1 MWNNRKIISCACF
14 AASLFLTGCS
24 KQSDELVSLK
34 PSKTEENNLEEAKLP
49 ESYTTT
55 LPEKKEESV
64 TVKADAYGNPKST
77 SVEVSLSGISG
88 DGYVEDQTILTDL
101 RNTKGAEEYYLL
113 EDGRLVWDNLNE
125 AITYKGKTEEPLPVG
140 VHLAYFLDGKGIS
153 PEELA
158 GKSGHIEID
167 ITYENRTHSSAI
179 IDGKAYDLPI
189 PFMTITLIPLG
200 DNFTNV
206 KTENGKVISTADT
219 NAVIGF
225 AVPGLQNSLRLTNYE
240 VTKDLDLPESIK
252 IEADVTNFELGFTTT
267 IISSGLF
274 EDVEEDDLNDVND
287 LTNDMN
293 KLSDA
298 SGELVDGTQE
308 LYDGMK
314 EFQDYLMQYNDGIG
328 KVGDG
333 IKALKDGLRTIDGY
347 SDDMNKGITAL
358 SDGLNQ
364 LNTGLANLDISKLYP
379 SEPSEEEKQ
388 FMEQVKHAI
397 EDIPFQEQ
405 TLRSS
410 IDKLTAARNEMNRF
424 YGAALKYQDNI
435 TETLTKI
442 EALKTSITSTALTPQ
457 EETVVKTALMNAGK
471 SSDATE
477 AFIDAYKSI
486 PNNLDDIKQ
495 LLSSATITPP
505 ALDHQ
510 EVENAIDALTPSI
523 QKLSEDLGVL
533 QRYIALIQTGIV
545 QIEGLPE
552 MVTGLKTG
560 VAALSEGSKQLKTG
574 MNAYTDGV
582 SKLYD
587 GASQLSDGAGQ
598 LPEAGGKLSE
608 GYTSI
613 LDGVWSLT
621 DGVKKF
627 DQEGIK
633 ELTKLGG
640 SNLQD
645 IVRRAKALHRIE
657 ETYFNYSG
665 IPEGVKGSVRFMIET
680 EEIKASKE

>member
-1 MWNNRKIISCACF
+1 MWNNRKIVSCACF

-314 EFQDYLMQYNDGIG
+314 EFQDYLVQYNDGIG

-379 SEPSEEEKQ
+379 SEPSE
-388 FMEQVKHAI
+388 MEQVEQAM
-397 EDIPFQEQ
+397 EDIPVQERE
-405 TLRSS
+405 LRSS
-410 IDKLTAARNEMNRF
+410 INNLTDARNEMNRF
-424 YGAALKYQDNI
+424 YGAALQYQDNI

-486 PNNLDDIKQ
+486 PNNLDEIKQ
-495 LLSSATITPP
+495 LLSSETIKPP
-505 ALDHQ
+505 ALDNQ
-510 EVENAIDALTPSI
+510 KVENAINALTPSI
-523 QKLSEDLGVL
+523 QNLTKDLEVL
-533 QRYIALIQTGIV
+533 QSFITSIQTGIV

-560 VAALSEGSKQLKTG
+560 VAALVEGSKQLKTG

-598 LPEAGGKLSE
+598 LPEAGGKLSD

-621 DGVKKF
+621 EGVKKF

-645 IVRRAKALHRIE
+645 IVRRVKALHRVE
-657 ETYFNYSG
+657 ETYTNYSG

-680 EEIKASKE
+680 EEIKAFKE

>member
-1 MWNNRKIISCACF
+1 MWNNRKIVSCACF

-200 DNFTNV
+200 ENFTNV
-206 KTENGKVISTADT
+206 KTKNGKVISTADT

-225 AVPGLQNSLRLTNYE
+225 AVPGLHNSLRLTNYE

-274 EDVEEDDLNDVND
+274 EDVEEDTTLLEVVDEDVVS
-287 LTNDMN
+287 LAF
-293 KLSDA
+293 KLPTLIAVLITTDA
-298 SGELVDGTQE
+298 AT
-308 LYDGMK
+308 K
-314 EFQDYLMQYNDGIG
+314 PPI
-328 KVGDG
+328 
-333 IKALKDGLRTIDGY
+333 
-347 SDDMNKGITAL
+347 
-358 SDGLNQ
+358 
-364 LNTGLANLDISKLYP
+364 
-379 SEPSEEEKQ
+379 
-388 FMEQVKHAI
+388 
-397 EDIPFQEQ
+397 IPHF
-405 TLRSS
+405 
-410 IDKLTAARNEMNRF
+410 
-424 YGAALKYQDNI
+424 
-435 TETLTKI
+435 
-442 EALKTSITSTALTPQ
+442 
-457 EETVVKTALMNAGK
+457 
-471 SSDATE
+471 
-477 AFIDAYKSI
+477 
-486 PNNLDDIKQ
+486 
-495 LLSSATITPP
+495 
-505 ALDHQ
+505 
-510 EVENAIDALTPSI
+510 
-523 QKLSEDLGVL
+523 
-533 QRYIALIQTGIV
+533 
-545 QIEGLPE
+545 LP
-552 MVTGLKTG
+552 
-560 VAALSEGSKQLKTG
+560 
-574 MNAYTDGV
+574 
-582 SKLYD
+582 
-587 GASQLSDGAGQ
+587 
-598 LPEAGGKLSE
+598 
-608 GYTSI
+608 
-613 LDGVWSLT
+613 
-621 DGVKKF
+621 
-627 DQEGIK
+627 
-633 ELTKLGG
+633 
-640 SNLQD
+640 
-645 IVRRAKALHRIE
+645 
-657 ETYFNYSG
+657 
-665 IPEGVKGSVRFMIET
+665 
-680 EEIKASKE
+680 